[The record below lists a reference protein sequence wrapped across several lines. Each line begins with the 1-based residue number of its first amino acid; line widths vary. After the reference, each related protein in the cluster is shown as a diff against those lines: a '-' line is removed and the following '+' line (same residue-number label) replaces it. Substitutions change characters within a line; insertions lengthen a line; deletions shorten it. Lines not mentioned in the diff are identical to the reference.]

1 MSGNIA
7 IIARFACST
16 LLPCYS
22 LSHGSCRNARPT
34 MPSIQLPLL
43 LLCLTLCGVC
53 LNGGQPL
60 PEGSENM
67 GRSPLDDILQRSESL
82 ILQSVLKKA
91 EKEEEMNKESN
102 APLPEW
108 LSKRQHPGKKYLSDL
123 EKRQHPGRRDVEED
137 ASYEDIQK
145 RQHPGKREIEDDLYG
160 YLELKKQQHP
170 GRSSLSDQYADIPRA
185 QLTYVN
191 DLSKRQHPGR
201 RYLMYKRQHPSKR
214 GWNDEVDL
222 NDQYGEKRQHP
233 GKRHWNPDSPDDAG
247 PCNFQESFTCNKG
260 SLLLDLVENVSKDRV
275 EEKRQHPG
283 KRSA

>member
-1 MSGNIA
+1 
-7 IIARFACST
+7 
-16 LLPCYS
+16 
-22 LSHGSCRNARPT
+22 
-34 MPSIQLPLL
+34 MPSMHLPLL

-53 LNGGQPL
+53 LNGRQPL

-67 GRSPLDDILQRSESL
+67 GRSPLDDILQRSESR

-91 EKEEEMNKESN
+91 EKEEDMNKESN

-108 LSKRQHPGKKYLSDL
+108 LSKRRHPGKRYLSDL
-123 EKRQHPGRRDVEED
+123 KKRQHPGKRDVEED
-137 ASYEDIQK
+137 TSYGDIQK
-145 RQHPGKREIEDDLYG
+145 RQHPGKREIEDDLDG
-160 YLELKKQQHP
+160 YLELKKRQHP
-170 GRSSLSDQYADIPRA
+170 GRRSLSDQYVDIPSA
-185 QLTYVN
+185 QLTYLN
-191 DLSKRQHPGR
+191 ELSKRQHPGR
-201 RYLMYKRQHPSKR
+201 RYLMYTRQYPSKR

-233 GKRHWNPDSPDDAG
+233 GKRHWNSHSPDDAG

-283 KRSA
+283 KRSAWENETDK

>member
-1 MSGNIA
+1 
-7 IIARFACST
+7 
-16 LLPCYS
+16 
-22 LSHGSCRNARPT
+22 

-43 LLCLTLCGVC
+43 LLCLTLSALC

-67 GRSPLDDILQRSESL
+67 GRSPLDDVLKRSESL
-82 ILQSVLKKA
+82 ILQPVLQKA

-123 EKRQHPGRRDVEED
+123 EKRQHPGKRNTEED
-137 ASYEDIQK
+137 TSYGDVQK
-145 RQHPGKREIEDDLYG
+145 RQHPGKREIEDDLDG
-160 YLELKKQQHP
+160 YLELKKQQYP
-170 GRSSLSDQYADIPRA
+170 GRRPLLDRYAEIPSA
-185 QLTYVN
+185 QLAYLN
-191 DLSKRQHPGR
+191 ELSKRQHPGR

-214 GWNDEVDL
+214 GWNGEVDL

-233 GKRHWNPDSPDDAG
+233 GKRHWNSNSPDGAG

-260 SLLLDLVENVSKDRV
+260 SLLLDLVETVSKDRV

-283 KRSA
+283 KRSAWESETEE

>member
-1 MSGNIA
+1 
-7 IIARFACST
+7 
-16 LLPCYS
+16 
-22 LSHGSCRNARPT
+22 

-43 LLCLTLCGVC
+43 LLCLTLSGVC

-67 GRSPLDDILQRSESL
+67 GRSPLDDILQRSKSL

-91 EKEEEMNKESN
+91 EKEEEVNKESN

-123 EKRQHPGRRDVEED
+123 EKRQHPGKRDVEED
-137 ASYEDIQK
+137 ISYGDIQK
-145 RQHPGKREIEDDLYG
+145 RQHPGKREREDDLDG

-170 GRSSLSDQYADIPRA
+170 GRRSLSDQYADTASA
-185 QLTYVN
+185 QLTYLN
-191 DLSKRQHPGR
+191 ELSKRQHPGR
-201 RYLMYKRQHPSKR
+201 RYLMYKRQYPSKR

-222 NDQYGEKRQHP
+222 NDQHGEKRQHP
-233 GKRHWNPDSPDDAG
+233 GKRHWNSGSPDDAG
-247 PCNFQESFTCNKG
+247 PCNFQEFFTCNKG
-260 SLLLDLVENVSKDRV
+260 SLLPDLVENVSKDRV

-283 KRSA
+283 KRSAWESEAEE